1 MEKPAKW
8 VTFPKMSIRKL
19 KKELKKRNNN
29 WSKKIP
35 KEEIIW
41 EIDDRR
47 LTNIKGN
54 EYNYSW
60 KLYIEAVR
68 YYMES

>member
-1 MEKPAKW
+1 MGIPVKW

-19 KKELKKRNNN
+19 KKEMKKGSIN

-35 KEEIIW
+35 KEVVAW

-47 LTNIKGN
+47 LYNIKGN

>member
-8 VTFPKMSIRKL
+8 VTFSKMSIRKL
-19 KKELKKRNNN
+19 KKELKKRSNN

-47 LTNIKGN
+47 LSNIKGN

>member
-1 MEKPAKW
+1 MNIPAKW

>member
-1 MEKPAKW
+1 MSIPAKW
-8 VTFPKMSIRKL
+8 VTFSKMSIRKL

>member
-47 LTNIKGN
+47 LSNIKGN

>member
-8 VTFPKMSIRKL
+8 VTFPKISIRKL

-41 EIDDRR
+41 EIDDRK
-47 LTNIKGN
+47 LYNIKGN

>member
-1 MEKPAKW
+1 MEKQAKW

-19 KKELKKRNNN
+19 KKEMKKGNIN
-29 WSKKIP
+29 WNKKIP
-35 KEEIIW
+35 KEAVAW
-41 EIDDRR
+41 EIDDRK
-47 LTNIKGN
+47 LYNIKGN

>member
-60 KLYIEAVR
+60 KLYIEAI
-68 YYMES
+68 YE